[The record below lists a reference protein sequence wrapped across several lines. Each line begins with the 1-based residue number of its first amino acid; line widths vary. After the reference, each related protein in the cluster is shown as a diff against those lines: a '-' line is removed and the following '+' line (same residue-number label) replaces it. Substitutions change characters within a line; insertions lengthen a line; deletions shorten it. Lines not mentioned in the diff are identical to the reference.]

1 MAVGLSAPASL
12 LPIRGIRLA
21 TCACGLKAEDKA
33 DLLLM
38 VADPATQS
46 AAVFTNNLY
55 CAAPVLIAK
64 DHMQQAAS
72 QAFLVNSGN
81 ANAGTGPEGHA
92 NAIALCEHVADSLD
106 LSVEQVLPFSTGVI
120 SEQLPIEQIHDGI
133 EKLLPALAEDNWLDA
148 AHAIMT
154 TDTVAKGVSK
164 QCTINDETITM
175 TGIAKGSGMIH
186 PDMATMLAYIATDA
200 AVDPISLQQEIKT
213 VSDATFNCISV
224 DGDTSTNDAFVV
236 MASGAAGNRLL
247 SPLHPEWQVFLDALQ
262 SVALELAQSII
273 RDGEGATRFIEIQ
286 IDGGATVEDCKQVGF
301 TVAHSPLVKTAFFAG
316 DPNLGRILA
325 AVGRS
330 KVDQLDMQRVS
341 LWIGELSV
349 VEHGKPSQSYNE
361 QQASDIMAMQDVTI
375 RLDLGMGDASSC
387 IWTTDLSYDYVKI
400 NAEYRS

>member
-1 MAVGLSAPASL
+1 MAVGLTVPETL

-21 TCACGLKAEDKA
+21 TGACGLKADGNT

-46 AAVFTNNLY
+46 AAVFTKNLY
-55 CAAPVLIAK
+55 CAAPVVIAK
-64 DHMQQAAS
+64 SHMQQAAS
-72 QAFLVNSGN
+72 QALLINSGN
-81 ANAGTGPEGHA
+81 ANAGTGPQGHA
-92 NAIALCEHVADSLD
+92 NTVALCQQVADGLD
-106 LSVEQVLPFSTGVI
+106 LSLEQVLPFSTGVI
-120 SEQLPIEQIHDGI
+120 SEQLPIEQIQNGI
-133 EKLLPALAEDNWLDA
+133 ESLLPSLAEDNWLDA

-164 QCTINDETITM
+164 QCTINNETITM

-200 AVDPISLQQEIKT
+200 AVDPFSLQQEIKT
-213 VSDATFNCISV
+213 VSDATFNCITV

-236 MASGAAGNRLL
+236 MATGAAGNRLL
-247 SPLHPEWQVFLDALQ
+247 SPTNPEWQVFLDMLQ
-262 SVALELAQSII
+262 SVALELAQAIV

-286 IDGGATVEDCKQVGF
+286 IDGGATIEDCRQVGF
-301 TVAHSPLVKTAFFAG
+301 TIAHSPLVKTAFFAG

-325 AVGRS
+325 VVGRS
-330 KVDQLDMQRVS
+330 KIDQLDMQRVS
-341 LWIGELSV
+341 LWIGDLAV
-349 VEHGKPSQSYNE
+349 VENGEPAQSYNE
-361 QQASDIMAMQDVTI
+361 QQASEIMAMEDVTI
-375 RLDLGMGDASSC
+375 RLDLGMGDAGSR

>member
-1 MAVGLSAPASL
+1 MAVGLTVPETL

-21 TCACGLKAEDKA
+21 TGACGLKADGNT

-46 AAVFTNNLY
+46 AAVFTKNLY
-55 CAAPVLIAK
+55 CAAPVVIAK
-64 DHMQQAAS
+64 SHMQQAAS
-72 QAFLVNSGN
+72 QALLINSGN
-81 ANAGTGPEGHA
+81 ANAGTGPQGHA
-92 NAIALCEHVADSLD
+92 NTVALCQQVADGLD
-106 LSVEQVLPFSTGVI
+106 LSLEQVLPFSTGVI
-120 SEQLPIEQIHDGI
+120 SEQLPIEQIQNGI
-133 EKLLPALAEDNWLDA
+133 ESLLPSLAEDNWLDA

-164 QCTINDETITM
+164 QCTINNETITM

-200 AVDPISLQQEIKT
+200 AVDPFSLQQEIKT
-213 VSDATFNCISV
+213 VSDATFNCITV

-236 MASGAAGNRLL
+236 MATGAAGNRLL
-247 SPLHPEWQVFLDALQ
+247 SPTNPEWQVFLDMLQ
-262 SVALELAQSII
+262 SVALELAQAIV

-286 IDGGATVEDCKQVGF
+286 IDGGATIEDCRQVAF
-301 TVAHSPLVKTAFFAG
+301 TIAHSPLVKTAFFAG

-330 KVDQLDMQRVS
+330 KVGQLDMQRVS
-341 LWIGELSV
+341 LWIGDLAV
-349 VEHGKPSQSYNE
+349 VENGEPSQSYNE
-361 QQASDIMAMQDVTI
+361 QQASEIMAMEDVTI
-375 RLDLGMGDASSC
+375 RLDLGMGEESSC
-387 IWTTDLSYDYVKI
+387 VWTTDLSYDYVKI